1 MRFFKKKKV
10 EKNIATSRVL
20 PEADLSD
27 FVPPVDP
34 SVNNIKNKD
43 VDILKNLQTEFIKS
57 GVLEEKKEEFEQ
69 DIQKIDE
76 LLDIMRDANEH
87 AKSEKDFNKNFYD
100 EDVDQF
106 FDNDEDLQNRK
117 DFDNPVLD
125 GVDDFGNQ
133 VYDDY
138 REKG

>member
-10 EKNIATSRVL
+10 EKTVATSRVL

-34 SVNNIKNKD
+34 AVNSIKNKD